1 MKQFQSVLES
11 KIILRTKAF
20 DVREDV
26 LLFSDSKTSHH
37 ITALHRGAV
46 VMLPRLENGNFLL
59 VRQYR
64 HSIKESL
71 LEFPA
76 GTLEKFEEPLLA
88 AKRELVEEVQYSAEQ
103 WLYLGTQYPTPG
115 FCNEIQHCFLA
126 TGLKPQAGT
135 PDDDEI
141 IQVEALSSKEIE
153 NAIVD
158 GRISDAKS
166 ISIYTKAK
174 LRGLL

>member
-11 KIILRTKAF
+11 KIILKTKAF
-20 DVREDV
+20 DVRDEV

-37 ITALHRGAV
+37 ITAIHRGAV
-46 VMLPRLENGNFLL
+46 VILPRLENGGFLL

-64 HSIKESL
+64 HSVKESL

-76 GTLEKFEEPLLA
+76 GTLEKGEEPLLT
-88 AKRELVEEVQYSAEQ
+88 AKRELIEEVQYSAEQ
-103 WLYLGTQYPTPG
+103 WLSLGTQYPTPG
-115 FCNEIQHCFLA
+115 FCSEIQHCFLA

-135 PDDDEI
+135 PDEDEI
-141 IQVEALSSKEIE
+141 IQVETLSAQEIE
-153 NAIVD
+153 HAIID
-158 GRISDAKS
+158 GTMSDAKS